1 MSNVNLAVSGG
12 WTPEMWLWLVVPIGL
27 YCGVS
32 LALFVA
38 GHSDEPDNFV
48 GFFFREIS
56 DSLHRLTGF
65 PGWAMA
71 GALTGLMFLGI
82 AVMGFYWDVAW
93 HIDLGRDKDLFTPAH
108 VMILVGLGGL
118 FFAAMITVLFASVE
132 EVQTRVQIGWLRIPL
147 PAVLLSLFGVGGVT
161 AFPLDALWHDAYGI
175 DVTLWSPTHLQLMA
189 GGALATIA
197 IWLLIAEALPDAR
210 PTPLGQGI
218 HALAAGA
225 ALTGL
230 TIFQGEFDYGVPQFQ
245 VVYLPVLIAAVAG
258 LILVLARLAMGR
270 WGALKA
276 VVAYLVL
283 RGLLGLMVGEAL
295 GHTFPRFPLY
305 LPSALVVEA
314 VAAWIGTGRR
324 FHFGLVAG
332 ALTGSVGLVMEMIWI
347 AAIGWRATL
356 PPASLA
362 EGLLLGVA
370 AATAGGVLGAG
381 MGRAFGPG
389 EEEPLVDERPAASPA
404 PVPIAALAMAGFVLL
419 AALAVPLPR
428 RVGRVDGVVSLQ
440 RQGPASLSSPEG
452 GALVDERQGPAS
464 VSSPEGGALVDVTLR
479 PPDAVANAIVF
490 TVTSWQGGGTVHA
503 ALNEVGPGHYRTTT
517 PVPISGSWKSM
528 VTLERG
534 DQVMAAPIYE
544 PADPAIGAPAIPAL
558 PQRDVTFVRN
568 TTLLLREQHGG
579 PALPALLAY
588 SGLALLLAAW
598 VALIAF
604 TVTRISAGTDGTLSP
619 GKRPRAGPATTDPV
633 GRVTSNGHAPAAPVA
648 TSGWYVTSGSSP
660 G

>member
-1 MSNVNLAVSGG
+1 MSEVNLAVSGG
-12 WTPEMWLWLVVPIGL
+12 WTSAMWLWLVVPIGL

-48 GFFFREIS
+48 GFFFREIA
-56 DSLHRLTGF
+56 DSLRRLTGF

-71 GALTGLMFLGI
+71 GALTGLLFLGI

-118 FFAAMITVLFASVE
+118 FFAAMVTTLFASVE
-132 EVQTRVQIGWLRIPL
+132 EVETRIHIGWVRIPL

-161 AFPLDALWHDAYGI
+161 AFPLDALWHNAYGI

-197 IWLLIAEALPDAR
+197 IWLLVAEALPHAR
-210 PTPLGQGI
+210 PTPLGHGI

-225 ALTGL
+225 TLTGL

-258 LILVLARLAMGR
+258 LVLVLARLAMGR
-270 WGALKA
+270 WGAVKA

-314 VAAWIGTGRR
+314 VAAWIGTERR
-324 FHFGLVAG
+324 FTFGLVAG

-356 PPASLA
+356 PPASLL
-362 EGLLLGVA
+362 EGLVLGVA

-381 MGRAFGPG
+381 MGRAFGLG
-389 EEEPLVDERPAASPA
+389 DEESPVDGGPAASRA
-404 PVPIAALAMAGFVLL
+404 PVPIAALAMAGFVLV

-428 RVGRVDGVVSLQ
+428 RVGHVDGVVSLQ
-440 RQGPASLSSPEG
+440 RPDPASAPSPDG
-452 GALVDERQGPAS
+452 RT
-464 VSSPEGGALVDVTLR
+464 LVDVTLR
-479 PPDAVANAIVF
+479 PADAASNAIVF

-503 ALNEVGPGHYRTTT
+503 ALHEVGPGHYRTTT

-528 VTLERG
+528 VTLERA
-534 DQVMAAPIYE
+534 DQVMAAPIYL
-544 PADPAIGAPAIPAL
+544 PSDAAIGAPAVPAL
-558 PQRDVTFVRN
+558 PRRDVTFVRN
-568 TTLLLREQHGG
+568 TTLLLREQHAG
-579 PALPALLAY
+579 PAWPALLAY
-588 SGLALLLAAW
+588 SGLAVLLAAW

-604 TVTRISAGTDGTLSP
+604 TITRISAGAEGTTP
-619 GKRPRAGPATTDPV
+619 VAGRRQAGPRTNDRDGHV
-633 GRVTSNGHAPAAPVA
+633 GTNGRSPADQVA
-648 TSGWYVTSGSSP
+648 RSGWYVGTRSSSA
-660 G
+660 